1 MSEVMRVL
9 FLAHAYPRF
18 AGDPVGSFIH
28 NLAVALRDEG
38 IQVVVIAPSAPSVP
52 NHAIIDGIEI
62 HRFRYAPRRFETLA
76 YTGTMTSQVN
86 AGLASKLAMVAFL
99 AGSLIESVRIAR
111 RTGADVV
118 HAHWWFPGGLAAR
131 WLRALVRRPYLITL
145 HGSDLRLAIG
155 SPFGRRLFRS
165 VASRA
170 SAITA
175 VSSWLAR
182 GAADIGGGPPPV
194 VAPMP
199 VLTGLF
205 RPDDS
210 RDRHRLLFV
219 GKLSAQKGLD
229 RLLRAM
235 AIMKSRAVLTVVGA
249 GRLDDASVRALA
261 HQLGLDDRIEWL
273 PLLPQSELAVQY
285 RRAAIHVIPALDEG
299 LGLTAVESLL
309 SETPVVAFDSGGM
322 PDVVLHGSTG
332 MLVPAGDEARL
343 AAALDE
349 LLGDDARRAGMG
361 RAGREHALSTF
372 GARAVARRYAA
383 IYRAVAGMPS
393 LQPRTAH
400 TPS

>member
-1 MSEVMRVL
+1 MSEALRVL

-38 IQVVVIAPSAPSVP
+38 ILVVVVAPSAPAVP
-52 NHAIIDGIEI
+52 DYAIIDGIEI

-76 YTGTMTSQVN
+76 YTGTMNSQVS
-86 AGLASKLAMVAFL
+86 AGLGGKLAMLAFL
-99 AGSLIESVRIAR
+99 AGSLIESRRIAR
-111 RTGADVV
+111 RASADVV

-131 WLRALVRRPYLITL
+131 WLRALVGLPYLVTL
-145 HGSDLRLAIG
+145 HGSDLRLALG
-155 SPFGRRLFRS
+155 SRLGKRLFRS

-182 GAADIGGGPPPV
+182 GAADIGGGPAPV

-199 VLTGLF
+199 VLTSLF
-205 RPDDS
+205 RPDAS
-210 RDRHRLLFV
+210 REPHRLLFV

-235 AIMKSRAVLTVVGA
+235 AAMKNRAALTVVGA
-249 GRLDDASVRALA
+249 GRVDDASVRALA
-261 HQLGLDDRIEWL
+261 HALGLDDRIEWL
-273 PLLPQSELAVQY
+273 PILSQAQLAVQY

-299 LGLTAVESLL
+299 LGLTAVEALL

-322 PDVVLHGSTG
+322 PDVVVQGSTG
-332 MLVPAGDEARL
+332 MLVPPGDEARL

-349 LLGDDARRAGMG
+349 LLGDDARRAAMG

-372 GARAVARRYAA
+372 GARAVARRYAV
-383 IYRAVAGMPS
+383 IYRAAAGLPS
-393 LQPRTAH
+393 LLPHTAH
-400 TPS
+400 DAS